1 MRFLRLCLLF
11 NLRRHDFAALDI
23 EREDRVE
30 LPLLEDEAAKPRPF
44 CNCDKAEGVRPVA
57 VAGALCVKFLEPEPD
72 LLAGGRDDEL
82 LTLVLIDDE
91 PAEPID
97 QPFVKDARRAAFAS
111 TWSRMILNRV

>member
-1 MRFLRLCLLF
+1 MLLGLCLLF
-11 NLRRHDFAALDI
+11 NLPRHDFSALDV
-23 EREDRVE
+23 ESKDGVE

-44 CNCDKAEGVRPVA
+44 CDCDKAKGAGPVA
-57 VAGALCVKFLEPEPD
+57 VASALRVELLKPEPD
-72 LLAGGRDDEL
+72 LLAGSRDDEL
-82 LTLVLIDDE
+82 LPLVLIDDK